1 MKEYGKNDGPLG
13 KVPDNNMS
21 IGASDAV
28 LLCVSFA
35 GFCMLAWSMY
45 SIVLA
50 KLKTAEELRQEAE
63 EREIS
68 YDERL
73 AKADV
78 STLNRAQRRARA
90 RHIMK
95 QQRRLAGADGEMIDD
110 PLHQEQQLVLQQQQ
124 QQQQQHHDENVPAFH
139 GDFHHA
145 NTQHLLSRKERQ
157 KAAKQVELQ
166 ERKLLEEDR
175 RNEQKKAQEAAKARR
190 KAKELY
196 KTLQTE
202 REKKE
207 RRKQQ
212 EADEVANYRAWKIFL
227 ETERSISNNN
237 NESGDGDSQS
247 NAITVRKWI
256 GELKQNRIVHISD
269 LADRFE
275 VDESAV
281 HDRIQELLDT
291 SRLCGILEKD
301 DGDDENIDST
311 RFLYISPNEM
321 SDLASFVKSQ
331 DQIITPRGFARHI
344 EEQLKLHQE
353 QPCAE

>member
-13 KVPDNNMS
+13 KVQDNNMS

-28 LLCVSFA
+28 LLAVSFA

-68 YDERL
+68 YEERL

-90 RHIMK
+90 KHIMK

-110 PLHQEQQLVLQQQQ
+110 PLHQEQQLVAPQQ
-124 QQQQQHHDENVPAFH
+124 QQQQQHQQQQHDEHVPAFH
-139 GDFHHA
+139 GDSHHA

-190 KAKELY
+190 KTKELH
-196 KTLQTE
+196 KTLQME
-202 REKKE
+202 RERKE
-207 RRKQQ
+207 RREQQ
-212 EADEVANYRAWKIFL
+212 EADELANYRAWKIFL
-227 ETERSISNNN
+227 ENEKSIRNNHDEN
-237 NESGDGDSQS
+237 GDGQNQS
-247 NAITVRKWI
+247 NTITVQEWI
-256 GELKQNRIVHISD
+256 GELKENRIVYLSD

-301 DGDDENIDST
+301 DGDDESSNYA
-311 RFLYISPNEM
+311 RFLYISANEM
-321 SDLASFVKSQ
+321 SELASFVKSQ
-331 DQIITPRGFARHI
+331 DQIITPRGFAKHI
-344 EEQLKLHQE
+344 KEHLKLQ
-353 QPCAE
+353 Q

>member
-13 KVPDNNMS
+13 KVQDNNMS

-28 LLCVSFA
+28 LLAVSFA

-90 RHIMK
+90 KHIMK

-110 PLHQEQQLVLQQQQ
+110 PLHQEQQLVAP
-124 QQQQQHHDENVPAFH
+124 QQQQQHQQQQHDEHVPAFH
-139 GDFHHA
+139 GDSHHA

-190 KAKELY
+190 KTKELH
-196 KTLQTE
+196 KTLQME
-202 REKKE
+202 RERKE
-207 RRKQQ
+207 RREQQ
-212 EADEVANYRAWKIFL
+212 EADELANYRAWKIFL
-227 ETERSISNNN
+227 ENEKSIRNNHDEN
-237 NESGDGDSQS
+237 GDGQNQS
-247 NAITVRKWI
+247 NAITVQDWI
-256 GELKQNRIVHISD
+256 GELKENRIVYLSD

-301 DGDDENIDST
+301 DSDDESSNYA
-311 RFLYISPNEM
+311 RFLYISANEM
-321 SDLASFVKSQ
+321 SELASFVKSQ
-331 DQIITPRGFARHI
+331 NQIITPRGFAKHI
-344 EEQLKLHQE
+344 KEHLKLQ
-353 QPCAE
+353 Q

>member
-1 MKEYGKNDGPLG
+1 MKEYGQNDGPLG
-13 KVPDNNMS
+13 KVPDNMS
-21 IGASDAV
+21 IGASDTV
-28 LLCVSFA
+28 LLAVSFA
-35 GFCMLAWSMY
+35 GFCMLAWSIY

-50 KLKTAEELRQEAE
+50 KLKTAQELQQEAE

-78 STLNRAQRRARA
+78 STLNRGQRRARA
-90 RHIMK
+90 KHIMK

-110 PLHQEQQLVLQQQQ
+110 PLHQEQQLVLLQQQQ
-124 QQQQQHHDENVPAFH
+124 DHDENVPAFH
-139 GDFHHA
+139 GDSHHA

-175 RNEQKKAQEAAKARR
+175 RDEQKKAQEAAKARR
-190 KAKELY
+190 KAKELH
-196 KTLQTE
+196 KTLRTE

-207 RRKQQ
+207 RREQQ
-212 EADEVANYRAWKIFL
+212 QAVELSNYRAWKIFL

-237 NESGDGDSQS
+237 NESDDDDGDSRS
-247 NAITVRKWI
+247 NAITVLEWI
-256 GELKQNRIVHISD
+256 GELKQNRIMYLSD

-281 HDRIQELLDT
+281 RDRIQELLDT
-291 SRLCGILEKD
+291 SRLSGILEKD
-301 DGDDENIDST
+301 GDENSSSA
-311 RFLYISPNEM
+311 RFIYICPNEM
-321 SDLASFVKSQ
+321 SKLASFVKSQ
-331 DQIITPRGFARHI
+331 DQIITPLGFARHI
-344 EEQLKLHQE
+344 EEQLQPKLQQE
-353 QPCAE
+353 LPCAE